1 MPPSEDDAHFAEDGT
16 FPRYGDRPTTIVHP
30 SISND
35 HTLTGSPATAAGGG
49 GSLPHTERTF
59 GNLVALPN
67 RSSAKR

>member
-16 FPRYGDRPTTIVHP
+16 FPRHDDRSTTIVHP

-49 GSLPHTERTF
+49 ESLSYTKRTF
-59 GNLVALPN
+59 ENLVALP
-67 RSSAKR
+67 SPCSAKR